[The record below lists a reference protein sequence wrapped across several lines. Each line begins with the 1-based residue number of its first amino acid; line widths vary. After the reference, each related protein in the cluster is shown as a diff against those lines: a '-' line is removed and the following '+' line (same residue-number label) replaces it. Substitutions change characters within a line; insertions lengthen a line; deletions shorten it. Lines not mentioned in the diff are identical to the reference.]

1 MLALSVALETQSTTG
16 GIVTGGGVA
25 ARALLSTREGGERG
39 KGGRRGRRGF
49 REGEERRKE
58 GKGDDFQ
65 LQDILV

>member
-1 MLALSVALETQSTTG
+1 MQQGLFSALE
-16 GIVTGGGVA
+16 
-25 ARALLSTREGGERG
+25 REENGG